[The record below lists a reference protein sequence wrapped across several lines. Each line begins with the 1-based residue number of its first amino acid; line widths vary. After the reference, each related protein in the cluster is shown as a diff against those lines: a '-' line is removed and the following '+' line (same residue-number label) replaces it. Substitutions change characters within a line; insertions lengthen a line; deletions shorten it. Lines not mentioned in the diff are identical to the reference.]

1 VITSLPASVPER
13 SRVRIGRSRRVLAI
27 QVAGRRS
34 PASVDRLCWGIAL
47 FVGGAG
53 TLFWVARHYPFPEIL
68 RTVLG
73 ASITLCFAIAGVLGA
88 MWAAR
93 AIRRMNG
100 VAYVGLTRRHLIVRS
115 RRPRERLRLDRGAL
129 RDVFVR
135 TIVRG
140 QNSTPK
146 PGLTISCTDGSETY
160 RFDEAHPGDLFWLAE
175 TLRSQLGFASART
188 RRLRWIAQHAH
199 WRGTAGFNG
208 LEFVDA
214 TRSDVFPF
222 HEPFHCVQVYIPHEW
237 PGREG
242 GWIRIGPDELLIKSG
257 RSRHTLACDSVY
269 AFRIEGGGENGPECL
284 RLFSADAAWPV
295 AALTGAG
302 RPNLS
307 AVIELLT
314 EALLSH
320 D

>member
-1 VITSLPASVPER
+1 VIRSLPASVPDR
-13 SRVRIGRSRRVLAI
+13 SRFRIGRSRRVLAI

-53 TLFWVARHYPFPEIL
+53 TLLWLARRYPLSEIRQTL
-68 RTVLG
+68 LG
-73 ASITLCFAIAGVLGA
+73 PSILLCFAIAGVLGA
-88 MWAAR
+88 MWTLR
-93 AIRRMNG
+93 AIGRMNG

-115 RRPRERLRLDRGAL
+115 RRPRERLRLDRRAL

-135 TIVRG
+135 TLVPG
-140 QNSTPK
+140 QHSTPK
-146 PGLTISCTDGSETY
+146 PRLAIRCADGSETV
-160 RFDEAHPGDLFWLAE
+160 RFDEAHPADLLWLAE
-175 TLRSQLGFASART
+175 TLRAHLGFASART

-199 WRGTAGFNG
+199 WRGTAGFNN
-208 LEFVDA
+208 LEFVDPA
-214 TRSDVFPF
+214 HSDVFPF
-222 HEPFHCVQVYIPHEW
+222 HEPFHCVQIYVPHEW

-257 RSRHTLACDSVY
+257 QSRYTLPCDSVY
-269 AFRIEGGGENGPECL
+269 AFRIDGGGEGGPECL
-284 RLFSADAAWPV
+284 LLFSANAALPV
-295 AALTGAG
+295 GALTGAG
-302 RPNLS
+302 QSHLS